1 MNKLKEKR
9 LLKISRVKNYGI
21 TERNEKKLWLDKN
34 ENNHSKLYKL
44 INKTLKKIKF
54 EDFYSY
60 PNFSKLYKIIAF
72 NEKIKK
78 ENILLTAGADAA
90 IKIIFETLLEKNDQ
104 IFITHPS
111 FAMYKVYSKIY
122 NVKFNQLLYKRKL
135 NKFYID
141 LKKLEKKIISKKIK
155 AIFLPNPDSP
165 SGHYYNNK
173 QILKL
178 ISICRMKDVYLI
190 IDEAYFPFSEETSIK
205 LLRKYERLV
214 IIRTGSKSFGLAG
227 LRVGFIAS
235 NKYLINLFSKFKPI
249 YEISNLSAK
258 FYYNF
263 YLNLNY
269 IRQITKSLISTKKQF
284 EIFLKDS
291 KFDLIDTKGNFVLVN
306 FGKNHKIIK
315 KKIFSKAYIKNN
327 IYIDKEQYSR
337 LTITEMTNLE
347 KIKRIIKNETRK

>member
-122 NVKFNQLLYKRKL
+122 QDMNCSKTMLLSKL
-135 NKFYID
+135 VSI
-141 LKKLEKKIISKKIK
+141 LWERWSVETLLQSIS
-155 AIFLPNPDSP
+155 
-165 SGHYYNNK
+165 
-173 QILKL
+173 
-178 ISICRMKDVYLI
+178 
-190 IDEAYFPFSEETSIK
+190 
-205 LLRKYERLV
+205 
-214 IIRTGSKSFGLAG
+214 
-227 LRVGFIAS
+227 
-235 NKYLINLFSKFKPI
+235 
-249 YEISNLSAK
+249 
-258 FYYNF
+258 
-263 YLNLNY
+263 
-269 IRQITKSLISTKKQF
+269 
-284 EIFLKDS
+284 
-291 KFDLIDTKGNFVLVN
+291 
-306 FGKNHKIIK
+306 
-315 KKIFSKAYIKNN
+315 
-327 IYIDKEQYSR
+327 
-337 LTITEMTNLE
+337 
-347 KIKRIIKNETRK
+347 